1 MTSRESL
8 SMNAASEPKSPSRTS
23 VVGTLTEIQSRARIT
38 NPTDDDRMA
47 ADRSSSRTS
56 KSQSIKIFVED
67 DILQGIEDSP
77 KLILEDALDHSGN
90 SGPAPASIETMT
102 KLHNTEFPLSTLPS
116 IIPNPGLRMITDLP
130 RRHNLTLD
138 FPKALLKEEFGM
150 NESNIAQITEKFPLP
165 PTCTSSDDQTPKIS
179 FTTLF
184 PESKYFVIQ
193 HPEVRTFHVDKLLP
207 QPPYHVF
214 DSTKKKLLVCLL
226 SLIALSSPLSASS
239 YFPALNPIAEV

>member
-1 MTSRESL
+1 
-8 SMNAASEPKSPSRTS
+8 MNAASEPESPFRTS
-23 VVGTLTEIQSRARIT
+23 VVGTSTEIQIRARIT
-38 NPTDDDRMA
+38 KPTDDDRMA

-56 KSQSIKIFVED
+56 QSQSIKIFAED

-77 KLILEDALDHSGN
+77 KHILEDTSDHSGN
-90 SGPAPASIETMT
+90 SGPAPTGIETMT
-102 KLHNTEFPLSTLPS
+102 KLHNTDFPLSTSPS
-116 IIPNPGLRMITDLP
+116 IIPHPGLRMITDSP
-130 RRHNLTLD
+130 RRHNLTLN
-138 FPKALLKEEFGM
+138 FPKALLKEEFGIK
-150 NESNIAQITEKFPLP
+150 ESNIAKITEKFPLP
-165 PTCTSSDDQTPKIS
+165 PTRISSDGQTPKIS

-184 PESKYFVIQ
+184 PESKYLVIQ
-193 HPEVRTFHVDKLLP
+193 QPEVRTFHVDKLLP